1 MRRRGEFPPRLYKR
15 TFSCG
20 SIDDKGG
27 HTVNMQDQRNQ
38 RIMAK
43 ILSRYAAENVP
54 APLDLWPAFQE
65 RLIKHRARPARY
77 ASMNFRPTLGIA
89 VALALSLIVVLPIAV
104 PRAQSTIRD
113 QLQHFGIVLV
123 DSTAIPVFPA
133 VAPAAT
139 ASSGSPTRGTA
150 APTIGAPT
158 PLLPVTLAEA
168 QQHVPFPI
176 RLPGWVPDGQV
187 LRGVIVPPSPSD
199 LSGGSPRSTALVLYH
214 AANGSS
220 AVFRIEETSGVPQGG
235 YAFPADRAREAI
247 INGRTA
253 VYVKGAWQSSGAWSD
268 SADVSS
274 LTWQEAGMTYFLQ
287 ASGLGLSQAD
297 MIRIAESLYPWDS
310 NTR

>member
-1 MRRRGEFPPRLYKR
+1 M
-15 TFSCG
+15 
-20 SIDDKGG
+20 
-27 HTVNMQDQRNQ
+27 NMQDQRNQ

-43 ILSRYAAENVP
+43 ILSQYAAENAP
-54 APLDLWPAFQE
+54 ASLDLWPAFQE
-65 RLIKHRARPARY
+65 RLIKHRAARPARH

-89 VALALSLIVVLPIAV
+89 VALALLLIIVLPIAV

-113 QLQHFGIVLV
+113 HLQRFGIILINA
-123 DSTAIPVFPA
+123 TAIPVLPT

-139 ASSGSPTRGTA
+139 ASSGTPTRETA
-150 APTIGAPT
+150 APTIVALT

-168 QQHVPFPI
+168 QRHVPFPI

-199 LSGGSPRSTALVLYH
+199 LSGESPPPKALVLYH
-214 AANGSS
+214 AGNGSS
-220 AVFRIEETSGVPQGG
+220 AVFRIEEASGATQGG

-247 INGRTA
+247 VNGRAA

-274 LTWQEAGMTYFLQ
+274 LTWEEASMTYFLQ
-287 ASGLGLSQAD
+287 ASGLGLSQSD